1 MNRSNT
7 SMLRA
12 LAGATICGASLAGCV
27 IDSGDAGDDN
37 GSTVRRCAGDN
48 GSLDLP
54 PGFCAT
60 VFAEDLGEARHI
72 TVSPGGIVFVATAD
86 GGVIALRDD
95 DDDGVADHQSSF
107 GDVGGNGIA
116 WHDGHLYFAQDDRI
130 VRWALAD
137 DDMRPDDDAEIVVSG
152 LVADGD
158 HTNKSIA
165 FAGDG
170 SLLVNI
176 GSATNACQVDNRE
189 PGSPGIDPCPELA
202 IRAGIWRFVPGD
214 VPRTAPEGQ
223 RYASGIRNAVA
234 LAVEPVTGEL
244 VTVSNGRDQLYENWP
259 EIYTAADDLRLP
271 GEELRVVEQGAD
283 YGWPY
288 CYHDPDLGR
297 MILAPEYG
305 GDGLVMDRC
314 ADVVPPEHVFGA
326 HWAPLGMHFYG
337 GRMFPSRYSG
347 GAFVAFH
354 GSRFAPNATGDL
366 PGYSVVFV
374 PFDGGEPTGEHETF
388 ATEFAGDAR
397 PLPDEAEHRPV
408 GLAEAADGSLYIG
421 DDQGGRIWRVYYDE
435 GTTP

>member
-1 MNRSNT
+1 MNSSKT
-7 SMLRA
+7 FMHRA
-12 LAGATICGASLAGCV
+12 FAALLSSLSLGACV
-27 IDSGDAGDDN
+27 IETGEKGDDN
-37 GSTVRRCAGDN
+37 GSTMRRCAGDN

-60 VFAEDLGEARHI
+60 IFAEDLGKARHI

-107 GDVGGNGIA
+107 GDAGGNGIA
-116 WHDGHLYFAQDDRI
+116 WHDGHLYFAQDEQI

-137 DDMRPDDDAEIVVSG
+137 DEMTPNDNAEIVVSG
-152 LVADGD
+152 LVATGD
-158 HTNKSIA
+158 HSNKSITIA
-165 FAGDG
+165 NDG
-170 SLLVNI
+170 ALLVNI
-176 GSATNACQVDNRE
+176 GSATNACQLENRE
-189 PGSPGIDPCPELA
+189 PGSLGIDPCPELA
-202 IRAGIWRFVPGD
+202 IRAGIWRFVPGEL
-214 VPRTAPEGQ
+214 PRVAPDGD

-234 LAVEPVTGEL
+234 LAIEPLTGAL

-259 EIYTAADDLRLP
+259 ELYSAADDLRLP
-271 GEELRVVEQGAD
+271 SEELRVIEQGAD

-297 MILAPEYG
+297 MLLAPEYG
-305 GDGLVMDRC
+305 GDGLIMDRC
-314 ADVVPPEHVFGA
+314 ADVVPPEQVFGA

-337 GRMFPSRYSG
+337 GRMFPSRYRG

-354 GSRFAPNATGDL
+354 GSRFAPNATGEL
-366 PGYSVVFV
+366 PGYSVMFV
-374 PFDGGEPTGEHETF
+374 PFDGGEPTGGHETF
-388 ATEFAGDAR
+388 ATDFAGNAR

-408 GLAEAADGSLYIG
+408 GLAEAPDGSLYIG
-421 DDQGGRIWRVYYDE
+421 DDHGGRIWRVYYDE